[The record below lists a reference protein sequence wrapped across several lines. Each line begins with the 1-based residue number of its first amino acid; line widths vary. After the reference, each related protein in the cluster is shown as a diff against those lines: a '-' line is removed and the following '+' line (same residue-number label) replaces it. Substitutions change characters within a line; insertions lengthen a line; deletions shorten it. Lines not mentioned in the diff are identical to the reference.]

1 MANLQTAYINIFTS
15 NIIVIITMLL
25 EFLTEFLTFSFL
37 DTPQA
42 TIIPKLQ

>member
-15 NIIVIITMLL
+15 NIIVNINILL

-37 DTPQA
+37 DVPQA